1 MKRFVR
7 CEYFII
13 FALAVAAII
22 AAAVHLPYAEKLV
35 SEGRN
40 LYGFWALQKRTAEV
54 KAKKNAVQREIRLLD
69 SLAAVYEKRMQ
80 GDEGAAAAMLY
91 KQAEAAGLRTSRIS
105 IGDKLQVENRDE
117 TAVTVRGHGS
127 YFSVGRFCEAV
138 ENLPA
143 PVRIRQITASAA
155 GGGRVDA
162 VIDFA
167 LLSERQTGKDR

>member
-1 MKRFVR
+1 MKRFIR
-7 CEYFII
+7 CEYFIML
-13 FALAVAAII
+13 ALAIAAII
-22 AAAVHLPYAEKLV
+22 AATVHMPYVEKLV

-40 LYGFWALQKRTAEV
+40 LYGFWALQKRTAEI
-54 KAKKNAVQREIRLLD
+54 KAKKNTVQREIRLLD

-105 IGDKLQVENRDE
+105 IGDKLKVENRDE
-117 TAVTVRGHGS
+117 TSVTVRGHGS
-127 YFSVGRFCEAV
+127 YSSLGRFCEAV

-155 GGGRVDA
+155 GSGRVDA

-167 LLSERQTGKDR
+167 LLSEHQTNKEK